1 MDWQIVEVPRSITK
15 RHMRDFKSR
24 RVAIRTMVDPTK
36 ILNGMRNP
44 EFAQGQPWPRAL
56 CGSCW
61 IPSQFMKIGLAM
73 SQSLPSGS
81 ATSTRIQW
89 RCPSLIQDA
98 SDLGRSRVL
107 RERCHGIFGDSL
119 DGPLRAHAIKP
130 LLSALGACYFTI
142 IATILPIICGSVSPE
157 APSSM

>member
-44 EFAQGQPWPRAL
+44 EFAEGQPWPRAL

-61 IPSQFMKIGLAM
+61 IPSQFMKIRIGDEPKLAVGLGNFNPDPVA
-73 SQSLPSGS
+73 
-81 ATSTRIQW
+81 
-89 RCPSLIQDA
+89 
-98 SDLGRSRVL
+98 
-107 RERCHGIFGDSL
+107 
-119 DGPLRAHAIKP
+119 
-130 LLSALGACYFTI
+130 LS
-142 IATILPIICGSVSPE
+142 IADPRRK
-157 APSSM
+157 